1 MGLDIFFPEEIRDR
15 LKAINAAS
23 ASTAEMADS
32 PTVQAYYRGFMEA
45 LTAVALSFGLTW
57 ADIKVEVQEVQR

>member
-23 ASTAEMADS
+23 ASTADVTDN

-45 LTAVALSFGLTW
+45 LTAVALSFGLSR
-57 ADIKVEVQEVQR
+57 ADIKVEIEEERR